1 MKKSLSVLLSV
12 AMSVSIFSSVAFGAE
27 GDLDTKAKYDALVQ
41 SGIFD
46 GMGDGLPH
54 LEDPMTRAQLAKI
67 LTKLKNLQEV
77 SGSSYTDLD
86 GAGWASGY
94 IEAVTKAGL
103 MDGVD
108 VGIFAPSSN
117 VTLEQLATVLVRALN
132 LPVPANPW
140 VSGEVSDWA
149 KGYVAAA
156 LQAGLIAP
164 KSDFTK
170 QAARADLVDST
181 YSAKQQIDA
190 QNEATATFSVDGAK
204 ALKVAFSKAV
214 DSSKVT
220 FDVKYGSA
228 DAKPAKVTW
237 SSDKKAATLE
247 YNVKLQPGEYTITAK
262 GAASKDLSG
271 KVSVEEE
278 KVAKIEIASDT
289 APAKRDDNYQIKTVQ
304 VHYKVLNQYNED
316 ITKTTTVVWN
326 SSFGP
331 MTNDDTQ
338 QGIVEFTIPDGNSY
352 YYTVG
357 SQFTVNGYIS
367 GTNVNVNKTMK
378 IGEESRASTVEVKQ
392 LWSADGKPLSVTL
405 GDYSGYYLL
414 LDVKDQYG
422 NPVKAKALDG
432 KDGQLFVQSS
442 NPTLLNVVDEN
453 NDPHFFD
460 NVGPNSDQLGLQLVK
475 PANQNYI
482 TGDTK
487 VTITFNPKFGGTST
501 SYEVELKKGSIV
513 QNFSMSSPTVTVS
526 RGDTV
531 TIPYTAT
538 DEEGNAITDI
548 DYLAYEYND
557 KRNNNGINLTSNLS
571 SGAVRWE
578 KDESTNKAVIKLTVD
593 ENAPDMIYINAFVQS
608 TAKNVQLTIPV
619 KEAKYPAAIVGWKT
633 NAHFK
638 PALAVDKE
646 NTTVHSKATVRLEGE
661 YIVVQDQYGN
671 EMAMNDGQFF
681 KDYAIR
687 VQLASPTDKIK
698 IVGHDKDY
706 TFFDTKTDSV
716 YDDVYYLTTKD
727 AYIDIEGQDVGTAN
741 LKLDIVYNGSRTTKK
756 DKDGNYY
763 GFDNVVI
770 TNQYGSTKDYTKIS
784 VKELPL
790 QVVNLRD
797 INSFEIASI
806 AKIYDNYYS
815 PKVKDS
821 NGKDVPLYNADG
833 KDINIYGKLSSGT
846 QVKLSN
852 DKVILSASEGLSIDK
867 KYPNANQ
874 VVSSQKKGDPTTGVP
889 FTGDENDTKGKVTAN
904 ILKSNGDVTISKEFD
919 VSRATPVLTQINT
932 GDDVPKSKNEH
943 NFAKYNHKFVNG
955 VLYVKPDQI
964 NNKKIADGLL
974 KKFDFKDQYGITQN
988 SAFKPRAKV
997 VLSQVEGFELSASE
1011 ISAEE
1016 VFPATVEEGDKF
1028 SMVVVGHNGVTKS
1041 VKVVVTNTPDNYK

>member
-1 MKKSLSVLLSV
+1 
-12 AMSVSIFSSVAFGAE
+12 MSVSIFSSVAFGAE

-214 DSSKVT
+214 DTSKVT
-220 FDVKYGSA
+220 FTVKYGSA

-453 NDPHFFD
+453 NDPHFYD
-460 NVGPNSDQLGLQLVK
+460 NVGPNADQLGLQLVK
-475 PANQNYI
+475 PSNQNYI

-513 QNFSMSSPTVTVS
+513 QNFSMSAPTVTVS

-548 DYLAYEYND
+548 DYLAYEYNG

-571 SGAVRWE
+571 NGAVRWE
-578 KDESTNKAVIKLTVD
+578 KDESNNKAIIKLTVD
-593 ENAPDMIYINAFVQS
+593 DNAPDIIYINAFIQS
-608 TAKNVQLTIPV
+608 TAKNAQLTIPV
-619 KEAKYPAAIVGWKT
+619 KEAKFPAAVTGWKT
-633 NAHFK
+633 NAAFK

-646 NTTVHSKATVRLEGE
+646 NTTVHSTSKVRLEGE
-661 YIVVQDQYGN
+661 YVTVEDQYGN
-671 EMAMNDGQFF
+671 SMTMNNGEFF
-681 KDYAIR
+681 RDYAIR
-687 VQLASPTDKIK
+687 VQLASATDKIK
-698 IVGHDKDY
+698 IVGHGGGA
-706 TFFDTKTDSV
+706 TKSV
-716 YDDVYYLTTKD
+716 NGDVYYLNLKD
-727 AYIDIEGQDVGTAN
+727 SYIDIEGLDVGTAN
-741 LKLDIVYNGSRTTKK
+741 LKLDVVYNSFTNKGPA
-756 DKDGNYY
+756 Y
-763 GFDNVVI
+763 GDVTY
-770 TNQYGSTKDYTKIS
+770 TNQYGNTRNFTKAS

-797 INSFEIASI
+797 ISTFEIANI
-806 AKIYDNYYS
+806 AKLYDNYYS
-815 PKVKDS
+815 PRGADNKPIYANS
-821 NGKDVPLYNADG
+821 AKDVNV
-833 KDINIYGKLSSGT
+833 YGKLSSGA
-846 QVKLSN
+846 QVKLSG
-852 DKVILSASEGLSIDK
+852 DKVIVSASEGLKINVAGR
-867 KYPNANQ
+867 YPNAYQ
-874 VVSSQKKGDPTTGVP
+874 VVSRADEAGNTGVP
-889 FTGDENDTKGKVTAN
+889 FTGDENDTKGKVTVT
-904 ILKSNGDVTISKEFD
+904 ILRSNGSQTISKDVD
-919 VSRATPVLTQINT
+919 VSRATPVLTAIKDENEIY
-932 GDDVPKSKNEH
+932 DKSDYQESR
-943 NFAKYNHKFVNG
+943 YNHKYVNG
-955 VLYVKPDQI
+955 VLYIKETEI
-964 NNKKIADGLL
+964 NGKSLASGLMEHL
-974 KKFDFKDQYGITQN
+974 LFKDQYDITQA
-988 SAFKPRAKV
+988 AFKNNSRV
-997 VLSQVEGFELSASE
+997 IFSQVEGLTLDKVEYA
-1011 ISAEE
+1011 
-1016 VFPATVEEGDKF
+1016 ATEQIPTVTNDKTKF
-1028 SMVVVGHNGVTKS
+1028 TITVVGQNGVSRTLR
-1041 VKVVVTNTPDNYK
+1041 VVVTANPDVNK